1 MELSW
6 FVFLIIGMAIGTIY
20 GSRLSDEWW
29 RKKVQNNAIKKAP
42 YSNTAL
48 RNLPINSISQKGRDK
63 YDRN

>member
-29 RKKVQNNAIKKAP
+29 KESGNQNES
-42 YSNTAL
+42 SN
-48 RNLPINSISQKGRDK
+48 
-63 YDRN
+63 